1 METKAPSLL
10 NAVPPYGHVI
20 TSEKWRNS
28 SLIQSL
34 KGGGVKILFENEL
47 GVADFHL
54 PNKSCILYVSECDII
69 AGNSYKRKLV
79 RYRNTSSS
87 FQELVLVEK
96 TRLSEQNFSAVQKF
110 VVLDLGLTLL
120 PVSGQ
125 TEASQLI
132 SQIVHGEG
140 RENPFRRRS
149 SSRLLDPKV
158 LVLVQRVPGVGGV
171 KALALLQEFSSVH
184 GEGRENPFRRR
195 SSSRLL
201 DPKVLVLVQ
210 RVPGVG
216 GVKALALL
224 QEFSSV
230 HQLCNAAPHELEPIV
245 GQAAAQQIHSF
256 FHKPTAAGT

>member
-1 METKAPSLL
+1 MEHKAPVLL

-20 TSEKWRNS
+20 ASEKWRNS

-69 AGNSYKRKLV
+69 AGNGYKRKLV

-87 FQELVLVEK
+87 FQELVLVEN
-96 TRLSEQNFSAVQKF
+96 TRLSEQYFSAVQKF
-110 VVLDLGLTLL
+110 VVFDLGLTLL

-132 SQIVHGEG
+132 AQIVHGED

-149 SSRLLDPKV
+149 SSRLLDP
-158 LVLVQRVPGVGGV
+158 LVLAVVQHVPGVGRV
-171 KALALLQEFSSVH
+171 KALALLQQFSSI
-184 GEGRENPFRRR
+184 
-195 SSSRLL
+195 
-201 DPKVLVLVQ
+201 Q
-210 RVPGVG
+210 
-216 GVKALALL
+216 
-224 QEFSSV
+224 
-230 HQLCNAAPHELEPIV
+230 QLCNAPLDELEPIV

-256 FHKPTAAGT
+256 FHKPTTAGN

>member
-1 METKAPSLL
+1 METKVSVVL

-20 TSEKWRNS
+20 ASERWRNT

-34 KGGGVKILFENEL
+34 KVGGLKILFENEL

-69 AGNSYKRKLV
+69 AGNGFKRKLV

-87 FQELVLVEK
+87 FQQLVLVEN
-96 TRLSEQNFSAVQKF
+96 TRLSEQYFSAVQRF
-110 VVLDLGLTLL
+110 VVFDLGLILL

-132 SQIVHGEG
+132 TQMGHGEG

-149 SSRLLDPKV
+149 ASRLLDP
-158 LVLVQRVPGVGGV
+158 LVLALVQQVPGVGRV
-171 KALALLQEFSSVH
+171 KALALLQHFSSI
-184 GEGRENPFRRR
+184 
-195 SSSRLL
+195 
-201 DPKVLVLVQ
+201 Q
-210 RVPGVG
+210 
-216 GVKALALL
+216 
-224 QEFSSV
+224 
-230 HQLCNAAPHELEPIV
+230 QLCNAAPAELESVV
-245 GQAAAQQIHSF
+245 GQAAAQQIHRF

>member
-34 KGGGVKILFENEL
+34 KGGGVNILFEDEL

-54 PNKSCILYVSECDII
+54 PNTSCILYVSESDII

-79 RYRNTSSS
+79 RYRNTSSR

-158 LVLVQRVPGVGGV
+158 L
-171 KALALLQEFSSVH
+171 A
-184 GEGRENPFRRR
+184 
-195 SSSRLL
+195 
-201 DPKVLVLVQ
+201 LVQ

-230 HQLCNAAPHELEPIV
+230 HQLCSAAPHELEPVV

-256 FHKPTAAGT
+256 FHKATAAGPELSESGVW

>member
-1 METKAPSLL
+1 MESKAPSLL

-34 KGGGVKILFENEL
+34 KGGGVNILFEKEL
-47 GVADFHL
+47 EQEAATRG
-54 PNKSCILYVSECDII
+54 
-69 AGNSYKRKLV
+69 KLV
-79 RYRNTSSS
+79 RYRHTSSR

-158 LVLVQRVPGVGGV
+158 L
-171 KALALLQEFSSVH
+171 A
-184 GEGRENPFRRR
+184 
-195 SSSRLL
+195 
-201 DPKVLVLVQ
+201 LVQ

-230 HQLCNAAPHELEPIV
+230 HQLCSAAPHELEPVV

-256 FHKPTAAGT
+256 FHKATAAGP